1 MHRQRGG
8 CHTECPLGSLA
19 TSEPQVHMAALA
31 RRAVRSA
38 LALSA
43 LLLASATPCAAATAD
58 ADGMEAEMARPD
70 DALAASLTGDGFI
83 APEASHEAIP
93 GRNQGPEKL
102 TFLSTTLGSHMVLQR
117 APQQARPEHN
127 PRPALCSPHS

>member
-1 MHRQRGG
+1 M
-8 CHTECPLGSLA
+8 L
-19 TSEPQVHMAALA
+19 HMAALA
-31 RRAVRSA
+31 RRAVRSTLALA

-58 ADGMEAEMARPD
+58 GMEAAAEVARPD
-70 DALAASLTGDGFI
+70 DALAASLTSDGFI
-83 APEASHEAIP
+83 APPARS
-93 GRNQGPEKL
+93 NQNPEKL

-127 PRPALCSPHS
+127 PRPALCGPHS